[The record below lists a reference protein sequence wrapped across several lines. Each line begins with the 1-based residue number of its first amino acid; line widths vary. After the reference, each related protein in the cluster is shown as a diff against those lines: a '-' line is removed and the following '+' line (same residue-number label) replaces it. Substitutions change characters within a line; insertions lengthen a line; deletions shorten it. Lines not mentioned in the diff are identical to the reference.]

1 MALDSML
8 ETSGLYFGPA
18 FWIAVVVPDVEIVEK
33 IEKVAFEVFCRRSSK
48 PLSAVRVFLRVREE
62 RLFFHSGC
70 RASNGG
76 RRRSLYMK

>member
-48 PLSAVRVFLRVREE
+48 PLSAVRVREE